1 MISSHQ
7 KFSISCGGRR
17 ASCSSA
23 RPVTVP
29 PAVRARRAATAR
41 LRACRRGG
49 CRAAGIPV
57 AVIPGVTSAQGA
69 AASLLVSL
77 TQRSLIKRIQFVIG
91 HDRAEA
97 LPPDL
102 NWPAIADL
110 AATTA
115 IYMPTRTLAAFLRK
129 AIEHGLPPHIPAVA
143 ICQATRADQHVETG
157 TAATLAERVAVRVQP
172 AQPSCSS
179 GKLRAIFC
187 KRQSLKVSP
196 LCSGIVSTS

>member
-1 MISSHQ
+1 M
-7 KFSISCGGRR
+7 
-17 ASCSSA
+17 
-23 RPVTVP
+23 T
-29 PAVRARRAATAR
+29 
-41 LRACRRGG
+41 
-49 CRAAGIPV
+49 
-57 AVIPGVTSAQGA
+57 QGA

-102 NWPAIADL
+102 NWPAIADP

-129 AIEHGLPPHIPAVA
+129 AIDRGLPPHIPAVA

-157 TAATLAERVAVRVQP
+157 TAATLAERVAASRATGP
-172 AQPSCSS
+172 A
-179 GKLRAIFC
+179 
-187 KRQSLKVSP
+187 
-196 LCSGIVSTS
+196 IVLIGEVARDILQASESQGVAAL